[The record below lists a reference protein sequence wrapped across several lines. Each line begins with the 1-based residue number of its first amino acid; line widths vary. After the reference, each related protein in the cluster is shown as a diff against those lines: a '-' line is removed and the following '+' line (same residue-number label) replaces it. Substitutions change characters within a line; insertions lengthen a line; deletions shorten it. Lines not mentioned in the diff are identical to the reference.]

1 MVPCMSPVDTWG
13 GGGGGGGGGG
23 PDLLESFQEEDF

>member
-13 GGGGGGGGGG
+13 GGGGGV
-23 PDLLESFQEEDF
+23 DRVLLEPFQEEDF